1 MSQHHLPN
9 SFDKLVKKTKNLVKR
24 VNNWARTTIN
34 KQTKNNKATP
44 ETGIKDPRLLG
55 KLSGN
60 KKQLHQATHELLF
73 LIGQL
78 SKEIGAS
85 VLPGTT
91 VHVEEVGTLKTIPY
105 GKKGSTNL
113 LVLMENGVPY
123 FFTGQAG
130 KKVENAEAEQGGKLA
145 TLSHY
150 LLLSNHLPEVLTA
163 FEKQQERQISEV
175 NEALLSIKDANA
187 RQNIELS
194 RKNLELSSKFK
205 ALKEDGD
212 KRIFEYMDKKGQRFT
227 VGMLIE
233 KARVVAL
240 PDNQNGDQEHR
251 KIRLS
256 LFIDGTEVTDVLTVD
271 QYRENAEVQINN
283 IDYGFD
289 GQDRGVDTALLHTLF
304 IGLKELQVTGVY
316 VKLSNIY
323 FSRKEQLY
331 QFFIDQHG
339 FVLENELTQHSWGK
353 VYKPL

>member
-34 KQTKNNKATP
+34 KQAKNHKPTL
-44 ETGIKDPRLLG
+44 ESGIKDPRLLG

-60 KKQLHQATHELLF
+60 RQQLHQATHELLF

-78 SKEIGAS
+78 SKEIGSA

-91 VHVEEVGTLKTIPY
+91 VHVEEVGTLQTLPFDE
-105 GKKGSTNL
+105 KGTTNL
-113 LVLMENGVPY
+113 LVLMENEMPH
-123 FFTGQAG
+123 FFTGHPG
-130 KKVENAEAEQGGKLA
+130 KKTENPEGKQKKRLA

-150 LLLSNHLPEVLTA
+150 LLLSNHLPEILTA
-163 FEKQQERQISEV
+163 FEKQQEKQISEV

-187 RQNIELS
+187 RQNIEMS
-194 RKNLELSSKFK
+194 RKNLELSTKFK
-205 ALKEDGD
+205 AIKEEGD

-256 LFIDGTEVTDVLTVD
+256 LFIDGTEVPDVLTVD

-289 GQDRGVDTALLHTLF
+289 GQDRGIDTALLHTLF

-323 FSRKEQLY
+323 SSRKEQLY

-339 FVLENELTQHSWGK
+339 FVLESELTQHSWGK